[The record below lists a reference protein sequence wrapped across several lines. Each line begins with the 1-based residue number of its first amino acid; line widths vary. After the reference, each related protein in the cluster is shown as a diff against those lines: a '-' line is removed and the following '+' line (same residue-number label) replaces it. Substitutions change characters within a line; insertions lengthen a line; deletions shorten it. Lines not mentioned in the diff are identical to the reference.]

1 MPISQA
7 EALFFFFFFFG
18 GVENFGM
25 RDIYG
30 ILALGPIA
38 HLWDEVIQLSAILTP
53 DLFLDKFS
61 AF

>member
-7 EALFFFFFFFG
+7 EALFFFG

-38 HLWDEVIQLSAILTP
+38 HLWDEVT
-53 DLFLDKFS
+53 
-61 AF
+61 